1 MVRNKKN
8 LKKRTIVL
16 IAFSFAILSFLSL
29 VIFHNFQEKN
39 NFENLFFNFNKNIIS
54 FSVIEITVIF
64 LLTAILVVLL
74 SYVLIK
80 SDNLERIINLD
91 ELTKVLTRRSFFFD
105 NADGKRKRDG
115 IILLMDIDYF
125 KSINDTFGHDI
136 GDYYLQKI

>member
-115 IILLMDIDYF
+115 IILQ
-125 KSINDTFGHDI
+125 I
-136 GDYYLQKI
+136 GRAHV